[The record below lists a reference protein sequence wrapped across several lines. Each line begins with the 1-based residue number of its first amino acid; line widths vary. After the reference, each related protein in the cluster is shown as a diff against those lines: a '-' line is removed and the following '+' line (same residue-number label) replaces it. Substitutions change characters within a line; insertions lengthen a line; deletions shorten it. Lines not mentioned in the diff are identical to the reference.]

1 MNGSK
6 RNRSWLWTT
15 LMLSSIS
22 IAALVFAVWELVE
35 YRFFRETDYAT
46 LHYLYIS
53 RGITSSL
60 LLACWAAWFVL
71 HYRRQSVEELR
82 RSRERYRS
90 LLEVSPEAIALYD
103 GSLTVSEWNAAAVR
117 LYGFDKPEVIRKR
130 LPTVLPEREEE
141 LHRYLEQVE
150 AGVSIL
156 DIETLRQTKSGEKVE
171 VQLSVLRF
179 QDPAGQSYFLEV
191 TADIR
196 ERIRLRQML
205 LEVEKLTTMGKMA
218 AGTAHHLNTPLATML
233 LRVQMMR
240 EKVRENGLATDL
252 EYLESGTRFCQHFV
266 QRLLEFS
273 RRPPSSKQPEEVTS
287 MIESVVRFLAPPLAD
302 KRAQVLLE
310 LEAAADRMILADRNQ
325 FEALLLV
332 LLSNASDAISAGGH
346 IVVRCE
352 LLSPDRIEIQVG
364 DDGMGIAAA
373 DMSHV
378 FEPFFT
384 TKGAGKGTG
393 LGLAIA
399 RNIVLEHGGSIR
411 LESAPGQGTVARV
424 ELPVWRAVPVQPEA
438 AT

>member
-1 MNGSK
+1 MEAST
-6 RNRSWLWTT
+6 RSRSWLWTT
-15 LMLSSIS
+15 LILSSIS
-22 IAALVFAVWELVE
+22 IAAFVFAVWELVE
-35 YRFFRETDYAT
+35 YRFFRDTDYTT

-71 HYRRQSVEELR
+71 RSRRQSIEELR

-103 GSLTVSEWNAAAVR
+103 GTLIVSEWNAAAER
-117 LYGFDKPEVIRKR
+117 LYGFGKQEVIGNPI
-130 LPTVLPEREEE
+130 PTVLQEKKEE
-141 LHRYLEQVE
+141 LRRFLQQVE
-150 AGVSIL
+150 TGVPVL
-156 DIETLRQTKSGEKVE
+156 DRETLRQTKHDAPIE
-171 VQLSVLRF
+171 VQLSLLRF
-179 QDPAGQSYFLEV
+179 QDPSGQTYFLEV

-196 ERIRLRQML
+196 ERIRLRQTL
-205 LEVEKLTTMGKMA
+205 LEVEKLTTIGKMA

-240 EKVRENGLATDL
+240 ERVRENGLGTDL
-252 EYLESGTRFCQHFV
+252 DYLETGTRFCQHFV

-273 RRPPSSKQPEEVTS
+273 RRPPGSKQAEEVTRA
-287 MIESVVRFLAPPLAD
+287 IESVVGFLAPSLAD
-302 KRAQVLLE
+302 KQARISLE
-310 LEAAADRMILADRNQ
+310 LEAVAGQRILADRNQ

-332 LLSNASDAISAGGH
+332 LLSNALDAIALGGN
-346 IVVRCE
+346 IVVRSC
-352 LLSPDRIEIQVG
+352 LSSRDRIEIQVR
-364 DDGMGIAAA
+364 DDGLGIAAA
-373 DMSHV
+373 DLAHV

-384 TKGAGKGTG
+384 TKGAGRGTG

-411 LESAPGQGTVARV
+411 LESTPQQGTVAYV
-424 ELPVWRAVPVQPEA
+424 ELPVWRASPVPEGV